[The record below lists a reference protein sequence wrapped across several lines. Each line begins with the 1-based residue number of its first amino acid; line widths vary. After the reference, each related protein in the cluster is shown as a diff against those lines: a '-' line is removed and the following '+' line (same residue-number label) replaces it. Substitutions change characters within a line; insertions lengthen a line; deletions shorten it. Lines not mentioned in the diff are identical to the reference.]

1 MDIQSQK
8 LSKIINYYPVR
19 DISSSP
25 ISSFIRNNI
34 TIWKTKRQ
42 LKQEL
47 LSPSVIFVY
56 QMGKV
61 GSLSLYLNIKDH
73 ITDQPIYHLHNLNP
87 ENSAQIWQE
96 INLSKPYYEFTFG
109 HSFTT
114 KYLSEHINEI
124 KQNKKIKI
132 ITGVRDPIA
141 RNISWFFQVI
151 DCGAVFP
158 SDFFRKFQE
167 GSITMDDVIQK
178 FWEQDFIYCKQF
190 DWFELE
196 LKPVFNIDI
205 TSFDFP
211 QEKGYTIVNFPDQN
225 IELLVFKLEKLDS
238 CVQEAMQTFL
248 GIENINS
255 KRYERTEFLEPHEY
269 AIYDNLRKSLKFS
282 NEYLD
287 QIYDQPLVRHFYT
300 DEEINAFK
308 RKWSK

>member
-1 MDIQSQK
+1 MKIQPEK
-8 LSKIINYYPVR
+8 LSKIINYYPPR
-19 DISSSP
+19 DIPSFP
-25 ISSFIRNNI
+25 ITSFIRNII

-42 LKQEL
+42 LQQEL
-47 LSPSVIFVY
+47 LNPSIIFVY

-61 GSLSLYLNIKDH
+61 GSAGLYLNTKSH
-73 ITDQPIYHLHNLNP
+73 IPDQPIYHLHNLNP

-96 INLSKPYYEFTFG
+96 INLTKPYYEITSV

-114 KYLSEHINEI
+114 KYLSEKIKEI
-124 KQNKKIKI
+124 KHNKKIKI

-141 RNISWFFQVI
+141 RNISWFFQII
-151 DCGAVFP
+151 DCGVIFP
-158 SDFFRKFQE
+158 SNFFRKFKQ
-167 GSITMDDVIQK
+167 GSITMEDVIQK
-178 FWEQDFIYCKQF
+178 FWEQDFLYCKQF

-205 TSFDFP
+205 GSIEFP
-211 QEKGYTIVNFPDQN
+211 KEKGYTIVDFPDQN

-238 CVQEAMQTFL
+238 CVHEAMQTFL
-248 GIENINS
+248 GIENFNN
-255 KRYERTEFLEPHEY
+255 KKYARTELLEPHEY
-269 AIYDNLRKSLKFS
+269 AIYDNLRKNLKFS

-287 QIYDQPLVRHFYT
+287 QIYDQALVRHFYT